1 MMPKRIGDPDGFAPD
16 APAPTISVAAL
27 AAALDGP
34 DPPVLLDVRWTL
46 GGPPGRADY
55 TQGHIP
61 TAHFVDLD
69 TELADPPGHGRGRH
83 PLPDTATFETA
94 MRRAGVN
101 DASGVVV
108 YDAGGG
114 LSAARAWWLLR
125 YHGHG
130 DVRLL
135 DGGVA
140 AWIAAGHSLTTDD
153 PPQTTGDFTARPGA
167 MPILDAAAAAHL
179 ARDGVLLDA
188 RAAERYRGE
197 VEPVDPVAGHVPGA
211 RSAPTT
217 ANLAADG
224 TFLPPGTLRA
234 RFAELGARDGAT
246 VGAYCGSGVTA
257 AHEVLALA
265 LAGIPAALY
274 PGSWSEWVSDPAR
287 PVATGPEP
295 G

>member
-1 MMPKRIGDPDGFAPD
+1 
-16 APAPTISVAAL
+16 
-27 AAALDGP
+27 
-34 DPPVLLDVRWTL
+34 
-46 GGPPGRADY
+46 
-55 TQGHIP
+55 
-61 TAHFVDLD
+61 
-69 TELADPPGHGRGRH
+69 
-83 PLPDTATFETA
+83 

-135 DGGVA
+135 DGGLA
-140 AWIAAGHSLTTDD
+140 AWVAAGHAAHHRRPATDHGRLHR
-153 PPQTTGDFTARPGA
+153 QAGA
-167 MPILDAAAAAHL
+167 MPILDAAAAARL

-224 TFLPPGTLRA
+224 TFLPRRRSAPDSRRSARA
-234 RFAELGARDGAT
+234 TARPSAR
-246 VGAYCGSGVTA
+246 TA
-257 AHEVLALA
+257 A
-265 LAGIPAALY
+265 PAS
-274 PGSWSEWVSDPAR
+274 PPPTRSSPSRSPASPR
-287 PVATGPEP
+287 RCTPAHGAS